1 MLYTIQ
7 NSQMRVTIDSLGA
20 QLMSITAADGTE
32 YLWGGD
38 EAYWRNRAPNLF
50 PYVGR
55 LTEGRCTYGGKS
67 YEMTRHGF
75 ANRTQFSALESGA
88 DHITLHMEDS
98 GETRAVYPFAFAF
111 DLVYA
116 LSGSTL
122 SVTYRVTNRDGKEM
136 YFGLGAHPGFRVP
149 LEPGK
154 AFTDYRLTFAQ
165 PCQPWQVLM
174 SDDYLINGQEA
185 PYPLEGGRSMP
196 LRHDLFDHDAII
208 LKNTDRTVTLS
219 AGEGSRGVTV
229 SYPRMRYLGVWHKP
243 ESDAPYVCLEPW
255 LSLPSRHGVV
265 EDLSQQN
272 DLMALCP
279 GETYENRWTVTI
291 F

>member
-7 NSQMRVTIDSLGA
+7 NPQMRVTIDSLGA

-122 SVTYRVTNRDGKEM
+122 SVTYRVPNRDGKEM

-208 LKNTDRTVTLS
+208 LKNMDRTVTLS

>member
-88 DHITLHMEDS
+88 DHVTLHMEDS

-208 LKNTDRTVTLS
+208 LKNMDRTVTLS

>member
-208 LKNTDRTVTLS
+208 LKNMDRTVTLS

>member
-7 NSQMRVTIDSLGA
+7 NPQMRVTIDSLGA

-88 DHITLHMEDS
+88 DHVTLHMEDS

-208 LKNTDRTVTLS
+208 LKNMDRTVTLS

>member
-7 NSQMRVTIDSLGA
+7 NSQLCVTIDSLGA

-98 GETRAVYPFAFAF
+98 GETRADYPFAFAF

-208 LKNTDRTVTLS
+208 LKNMDRTVTLS

>member
-20 QLMSITAADGTE
+20 QLMSITAVDGTE

-174 SDDYLINGQEA
+174 SDDYLISGQEV
-185 PYPLEGGRSMP
+185 PYPLEDGRAMP

-208 LKNTDRTVTLS
+208 LKNMDRTVTLS
-219 AGEGSRGVTV
+219 AGEGTRGVTV

-272 DLMALCP
+272 DLMALRS
-279 GETYENRWTVTI
+279 EEHTSELQSLA
-291 F
+291 

>member
-7 NSQMRVTIDSLGA
+7 NPQMRVTIDSLGA

-208 LKNTDRTVTLS
+208 LKNMDRTVTLS

>member
-208 LKNTDRTVTLS
+208 LKNMDRTVTLS

-243 ESDAPYVCLEPW
+243 ESGAPYVCLEPW